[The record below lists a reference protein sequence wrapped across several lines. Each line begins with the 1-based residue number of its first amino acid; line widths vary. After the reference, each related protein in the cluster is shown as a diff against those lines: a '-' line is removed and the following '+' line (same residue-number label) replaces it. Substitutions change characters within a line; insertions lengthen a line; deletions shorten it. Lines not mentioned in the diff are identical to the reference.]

1 MGFISVGAV
10 WLKKDDDLED
20 RSSRLAFELDGSM
33 VLLNECSCERETE
46 AGASFAA
53 GHEREEDLLAQCLR
67 NARPVVL
74 DMQFQCQ
81 TIAVLAERHLA
92 DNPRAQRDLRAP
104 GLDLLGERL
113 GG

>member
-1 MGFISVGAV
+1 
-10 WLKKDDDLED
+10 
-20 RSSRLAFELDGSM
+20 M
-33 VLLNECSCERETE
+33 VLLDECSCERETE

-81 TIAVLAERHLA
+81 TIAVFAERHLA
-92 DNPRAQRDLRAP
+92 DDARAQGDLAVPASICSASDSAALRVMLRTAWISCSRSP
-104 GLDLLGERL
+104 LNSGIEVS
-113 GG
+113 